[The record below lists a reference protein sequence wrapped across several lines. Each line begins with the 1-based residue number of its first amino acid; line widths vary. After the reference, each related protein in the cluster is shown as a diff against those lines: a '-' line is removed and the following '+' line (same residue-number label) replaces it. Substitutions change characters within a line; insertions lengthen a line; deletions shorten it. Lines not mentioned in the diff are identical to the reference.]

1 MNPNDDWV
9 LVANEEDGEF
19 VPAPELVSVSATEL
33 VLVSV
38 SATELVQVSVPAPEP
53 DVVSVPATEPVLVSV
68 PATELV
74 LVSVPATEPD
84 LDSVPAPEPDLVSV
98 PAPEPDLV
106 SVHAHKDFLNI
117 LILIF
122 GGISPE
128 NLVLVSKDNSRDFY
142 DNVKCPE
149 TIVNDI
155 ANELLHY
162 SRTHTTLFMSPDKP
176 FKIVNPFF
184 HSTHETMTLLAVL
197 LILHK
202 QMEEAYKVLML
213 VSGTGRSDKLVTALV
228 LHMCEQEMGIN
239 DPEMLSA
246 CRTQRVPENVMNFA
260 NAMLHRK

>member
-33 VLVSV
+33 V
-38 SATELVQVSVPAPEP
+38 QVSVPAPEP
-53 DVVSVPATEPVLVSV
+53 DLVSVPATEPVLVSV

-84 LDSVPAPEPDLVSV
+84 LDSV

-142 DNVKCPE
+142 DNSKCPE
-149 TIVNDI
+149 TIVDDI
-155 ANELLHY
+155 AKELLHY
-162 SRTHTTLFMSPDKP
+162 SRTHTTSFMSPDTP

-228 LHMCEQEMGIN
+228 IHMCEQEMGIN
-239 DPEMLSA
+239 DPDMLSA
-246 CRTQRVPENVMNFA
+246 CRALGVPENVMNFA